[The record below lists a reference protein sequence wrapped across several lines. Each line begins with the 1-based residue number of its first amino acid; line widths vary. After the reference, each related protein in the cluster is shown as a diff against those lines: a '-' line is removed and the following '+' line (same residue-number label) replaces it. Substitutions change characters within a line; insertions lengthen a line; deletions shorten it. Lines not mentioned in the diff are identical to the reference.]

1 MTASPSGH
9 AAPTLPERGSV
20 SALSSG
26 ASARGDRLFFGATGV
41 AGTVMV
47 VIIVAIGTFLVAE
60 ALPALRDNTASFLTS
75 TSFRPEA
82 DPPAFGIGVLLA
94 GTVVTSLVAMVLAVP
109 IALGVALFVTQYA
122 PRRLAGFLG
131 GVVDLLAAVP
141 SVVYGL
147 WGLAFLNSRLQP
159 FNAGVHDSLGFIPL
173 FGDTGGRYGKSLLLA
188 SVVLAIMVLPIIAAL
203 SREVILQVPTALT
216 EAALALGATRWES
229 IRTAIL
235 PPSRPGIVSAVMLGL
250 GRALGETIAV
260 ALVLGFTPEITIK
273 ILGPGS
279 NTIAANI
286 ATKFTEY
293 SQAGRGALIAT
304 GLVLFVITFAVNALA
319 RTIVL
324 RSARRRLT

>member
-1 MTASPSGH
+1 MTASPSGP
-9 AAPTLPERGSV
+9 AAPTLPEGSGLG
-20 SALSSG
+20 ARTSG
-26 ASARGDRLFFGATGV
+26 RGDRVFFGATGI
-41 AGTVMV
+41 AGALMV
-47 VIIVAIGTFLVAE
+47 VIIVAIGAFLVGE
-60 ALPALRDNTASFLTS
+60 ALPSLRDNSVNFLTS
-75 TSFRPEA
+75 KTFRPES
-82 DPPAFGIGVLLA
+82 DPPAFGIAVLLA
-94 GTVVTSLVAMVLAVP
+94 GTVLTSLVAMVLAVP
-109 IALGVALFVTQYA
+109 VALGVALFVTQYA
-122 PRRLAGFLG
+122 PRKLAGFLG

-147 WGLAFLNSRLQP
+147 WGLAFLNAKIQP
-159 FNAGVHDSLGFIPL
+159 FNAGLNDNLGWIPL

-203 SREVILQVPTALT
+203 SREVILQVPSALV
-216 EAALALGATRWES
+216 EAALALGATRWEA
-229 IRTAIL
+229 IRVAVL

-260 ALVLGFTPEITIK
+260 ALVLGFTPEITVK

-293 SQAGRGALIAT
+293 SQSGRGALIAT